1 MAAKIGIKLPT
12 LQPQIVGWEPA
23 CNMSPRKYMSE
34 NSWAQHYECFIS
46 MVLTMFFSKCH
57 EYPLTSMPASLTSN
71 VTRHQNN
78 IQHPDFRPNP
88 NIDVTTR
95 NSKRR
100 ALVFFCSSK
109 RPLAKDSGALSRG
122 EVSWGLPG
130 AVFLLLVEINRFNRL
145 FYCK

>member
-1 MAAKIGIKLPT
+1 
-12 LQPQIVGWEPA
+12 
-23 CNMSPRKYMSE
+23 
-34 NSWAQHYECFIS
+34 
-46 MVLTMFFSKCH
+46 MVLTIFFSKCH

-130 AVFLLLVEINRFNRL
+130 AVFCYWWRSTASTGFFIVSKLIYNLYKPAPSKGCQMVPKGCQFTIP
-145 FYCK
+145 